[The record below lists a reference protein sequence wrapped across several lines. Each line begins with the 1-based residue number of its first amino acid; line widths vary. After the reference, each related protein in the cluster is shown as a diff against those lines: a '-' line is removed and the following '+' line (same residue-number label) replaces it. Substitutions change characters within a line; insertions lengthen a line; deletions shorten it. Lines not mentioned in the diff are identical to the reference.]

1 MRNWINRQVPFLG
14 YPCGRRM
21 LAATLLIG
29 VTSFVPQ
36 RAAAETAE
44 IRFASG
50 PSLTFLA
57 FAVMEKEKLVEKHV
71 AAAGLP
77 TPKVTYIRLSNN
89 DAIRDAVLSGA
100 AEVAST
106 GVPSFL
112 PLWARTQGTSN
123 PVYAFGA
130 FNALPL
136 VLVARNPDVRTIADF
151 TEKDRI
157 AVPGV
162 LNSTQALLLQ
172 MSAEKIWGV
181 GNHKKLDALT
191 ISRGHPDA
199 LAALLSGASEITA
212 HFAAPPFDR
221 LALADPRIRRITSSH
236 ELYGGPGT
244 NGLSLSSKQF
254 RDANPKTLKAIVE
267 ALKESMVLINADRR
281 KAAQAYVEITGDKVG
296 AEGAFKILDAPDMVF
311 SATPVGTLKVAQ
323 FMFRTGSIKVE
334 PKSWQDMFFP
344 EAHDLGGS

>member
-1 MRNWINRQVPFLG
+1 MRLRSSFRIVFRPIATAVATAVLG
-14 YPCGRRM
+14 AAS
-21 LAATLLIG
+21 LA
-29 VTSFVPQ
+29 PQ
-36 RAAAETAE
+36 PVMAETGE

-71 AAAGLP
+71 VSAGLP
-77 TPKVTYIRLSNN
+77 VPKVIYLRLSNN

-112 PLWARTQGTSN
+112 PLWARTRGTSN
-123 PVYAFGA
+123 PVLALGA

-136 VLVARNPDVRTIADF
+136 VLVSRNPDVKTIADF

-172 MSAEKIWGV
+172 MSAEKIWGP

-221 LALADPRIRRITSSH
+221 VALADPRIHRIVSSH
-236 ELYGGPGT
+236 DLYGGPGT
-244 NGLSLSSKQF
+244 NGLSLATQQF

-267 ALKESMVLINADRR
+267 ALKDAMQLINADRR
-281 KAAQAYVEITGDKVG
+281 NAAQAYVDVTSDKIG
-296 AEGAFKILDAPDMVF
+296 AAAAFKILDAPDMIF
-311 SATPVGTLKVAQ
+311 SATPVGTLQVAK

-334 PKSWQDMFFP
+334 PQDWKDMFFP
-344 EAHDLGGS
+344 EVHDLSGS

>member
-1 MRNWINRQVPFLG
+1 MQSQFRSSTSNGPLG
-14 YPCGRRM
+14 MALVALIVLM
-21 LAATLLIG
+21 LATMAPR
-29 VTSFVPQ
+29 S
-36 RAAAETAE
+36 AAAETAE
-44 IRFASG
+44 IRIVGG

-57 FAVMEKEKLVEKHV
+57 FAIMEKEKLIEKHV
-71 AAAGLP
+71 ALAGLP
-77 TPKVTYIRLSNN
+77 VPKVTYLRLSNN

-123 PVYAFGA
+123 PVYALGA
-130 FNALPL
+130 FNAVPL
-136 VLVARNPDVRTIADF
+136 VLVSRNPDVKSIADF

-244 NGLSLSSKQF
+244 NGLTLASKQF

-267 ALKESMVLINADRR
+267 ALKEAMVLINTDRR
-281 KAAQAYVEITGDKVG
+281 KAAQSYVEVTGDKVG
-296 AEGAFKILDAPDMVF
+296 AEAAFKILDAPDMVF
-311 SATPVGTLKVAQ
+311 SATPHGTLQVAK

-334 PKSWQDMFFP
+334 PQSWKDMFFP
-344 EAHDLGGS
+344 EAHDLSGS